1 MKLVSSANTKSRSLS
16 LAIAMAMVPMLTTL
30 APAAF
35 AQATDYGSVL
45 DGLDLGTAVTALI
58 AAGALVA
65 LVGFTKWIVKK
76 VARFFG

>member
-1 MKLVSSANTKSRSLS
+1 MTKLKGVLVS
-16 LAIAMAMVPMLTTL
+16 L
-30 APAAF
+30 APAGLAVVGSNAM